1 MSSLKLKFKKMFEH
15 SDHRPTRPV
24 NKRQSTLNQSSL
36 PQPPPDMITNKKR
49 FDTSPESRLLNIKQ
63 VDEMTSIMNKKP
75 NMESIDYHHHAQTP
89 HQAPPPP
96 PPPPPPPFSQFS
108 TPPPPYENFMH
119 TNEFNKNNNNNRN
132 PEDFQAYL
140 PPPPNVNP
148 VTIFEVTEIR
158 RAQRF
163 RNMPNEQY

>member
-49 FDTSPESRLLNIKQ
+49 IDTSPESRLLNIKQ

-75 NMESIDYHHHAQTP
+75 NMESIDYHHHHHHAQTT
-89 HQAPPPP
+89 

-119 TNEFNKNNNNNRN
+119 TNEFKNNNNNNNRN

>member
-1 MSSLKLKFKKMFEH
+1 M
-15 SDHRPTRPV
+15 
-24 NKRQSTLNQSSL
+24 STLNQSTL

-49 FDTSPESRLLNIKQ
+49 IDTSPESRLLNIKQ

-75 NMESIDYHHHAQTP
+75 NMESSDYHHHHHHAQT
-89 HQAPPPP
+89 
-96 PPPPPPPFSQFS
+96 PPPPPPFSQFS
-108 TPPPPYENFMH
+108 TPPPPYENFIH
-119 TNEFNKNNNNNRN
+119 PNEFKNNNNNNNRN
-132 PEDFQAYL
+132 SEDFQAYL